1 MPAQPCANHPKEMTF
16 VRCGRCDKPICVKCM
31 VDSPVG
37 KKCRECAANKTHITQ
52 STPLDAVLGLVVGTV
67 AAAVSGWIMAQVGF
81 FLLAFI
87 YGAIVGEAV
96 LRAGHR
102 RRSLTMQIVAGASAI
117 GGGFIGKAVIMQ
129 GSKVLDE
136 AGEAFL
142 APGLHWDLALQ
153 PEWLVLVGIGAAMAV
168 SRVRFL

>member
-1 MPAQPCANHPKEMTF
+1 MTF

-37 KKCRECAANKTHITQ
+37 KKCRDCAANKNHITQ
-52 STPLDAVLGLVVGTV
+52 STPVDAVLGLVVGTV
-67 AAAVSGWIMAQVGF
+67 AAAVSGWIMAQVSF

-87 YGAIVGEAV
+87 YGWIVGEAV

-102 RRSLTMQIVAGASAI
+102 RRSLTMQIVAGVSAI
-117 GGGFIGKAVIMQ
+117 AGGMIGRAVILQ
-129 GSKVLDE
+129 GTKVLDE
-136 AGEAFL
+136 AGVAFL
-142 APGLHWDLALQ
+142 TPGLHWELALQ
-153 PEWLVLVGIGAAMAV
+153 PDWLVLVGIGTALAV